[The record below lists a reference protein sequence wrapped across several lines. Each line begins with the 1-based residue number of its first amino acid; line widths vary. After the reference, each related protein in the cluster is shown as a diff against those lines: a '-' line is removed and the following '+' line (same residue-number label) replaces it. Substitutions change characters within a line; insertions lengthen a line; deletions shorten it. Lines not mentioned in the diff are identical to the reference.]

1 MELWSGILMVQT
13 TNSSVVT
20 FDCGVIDPMKRTV
33 IQWEREYYERLLQA
47 CLQFLAKDTT
57 P

>member
-1 MELWSGILMVQT
+1 MELWSGILTVQT
-13 TNSSVVT
+13 ANPSAIT
-20 FDCGVIDPMKRTV
+20 FHCGVIDPMKRTV
-33 IQWEREYYERLLQA
+33 VQWEREYYERLLQA